1 MRILR
6 AASEAEVLAAFL
18 RGELN
23 SPRWRTG
30 LLGLLAE
37 DRVDES
43 VLRTPDLADADQC
56 AYREALL
63 DRHRAWL
70 RREGLFQGFPER
82 VEWTRVALVPDEVLA
97 IRYIN
102 WDWWLRISDGTR
114 RPLVAAARIRRG
126 EVAGVTAEEHER
138 IAARL
143 DTTEPPAELIA
154 VALPGGSRLVV
165 LEGHVRLTAYALYPR
180 HLPAELEIFLGTAED
195 MDRWSEF

>member
-1 MRILR
+1 MRVVR

-18 RGELN
+18 RGELD
-23 SPRWRTG
+23 SPRWGTH
-30 LLGLLAE
+30 LLELLAE
-37 DRVDES
+37 DDVDES
-43 VLRTPDLADADQC
+43 ILRTPRLDDADEC

-70 RREGLFQGFPER
+70 RREGLFEGFPER

-114 RPLVAAARIRRG
+114 RPVDAAARIRRG
-126 EVAGVTAEEHER
+126 DVPGITAEEHEP

-143 DTTEPPAELIA
+143 RTAEPPVELVA
-154 VALPGGSRLVV
+154 VALPGGSRLVAV
-165 LEGHVRLTAYALYPR
+165 EGHVRLTAYALYPQY
-180 HLPAELEIFLGTAED
+180 LPAELEIFLGMARD
-195 MDRWSEF
+195 MHGWTEF